1 VRPLAV
7 ASTANHLEMID
18 RTSHARPPLTLIAN
32 SQEWH
37 SRSLESILGPHGYAV
52 LRAYTG
58 KQAIERSISAK
69 PDLII
74 LDTDL
79 PDRDGFD
86 VCRDLRADPN
96 ISASTPILMTS
107 PGHPSR
113 QKRLEALRAGAWD
126 FIGSALDGEEL
137 PLRLGAYVR
146 AKQEVDRAREDSL
159 LDELTGLYNIRG
171 LARRARELG
180 SQAFRSKEPLAC
192 IVLTPVLGNGSE
204 SVAQDDMIA
213 KVTER
218 LASVLR
224 ETGRTSDAMGML
236 GHGEFGVVAQGTD
249 PRGAVRLAER
259 LAEAANQVFEDTGM
273 RVAVGYDAVPNYFD
287 APIEPSDMLMRAS
300 MAMRLSRG
308 EAGGDSSALRIRK
321 FEGQLH

>member
-1 VRPLAV
+1 M
-7 ASTANHLEMID
+7 TD
-18 RTSHARPPLTLIAN
+18 RTPRARPPLTLIAN

-58 KQAIERSISAK
+58 KQAIERAQSAH

-86 VCRDLRADPN
+86 VCRELRADPS
-96 ISASTPILMTS
+96 ISPSTPILITS
-107 PGHPSR
+107 PGHASR

-137 PLRLGAYVR
+137 PLRLDAYIR
-146 AKQEVDRAREDSL
+146 AKQEVDRAREESL
-159 LDELTGLYNIRG
+159 LDELTGLYNVRG

-180 SQAFRSKEPLAC
+180 SQAFRQKEPFAC
-192 IVLTPVLGNGSE
+192 IVITPMLNDAKGEQLSSE
-204 SVAQDDMIA
+204 SANV
-213 KVTER
+213 VLET
-218 LASVLR
+218 LAHVMR
-224 ETGRTSDAMGML
+224 DTGRTSDAVGML
-236 GHGEFGVVAQGTD
+236 GPGEFAVIAQGTD
-249 PRGAVRLAER
+249 AIGAVKLAER
-259 LAEAANQVFEDTGM
+259 LARAAAAATGTSNIRM
-273 RVAVGYDAVPNYFD
+273 AAGYDAVPNYHD

-300 MAMRLSRG
+300 MAMRLSRT
-308 EAGGDSSALRIRK
+308 ELPTGGLLNIRK
-321 FEGQLH
+321 FEGQLN